1 MAYFP
6 DLGTESQISRA
17 SFVRAVGWLAAD
29 HSYSVG
35 ETSPEF
41 VEKLRLMA
49 EQWFASTSTLAWPVT
64 FGVHICEFCGNVRAG
79 GNFGVPS
86 GSILYVAPEM
96 ICHYV
101 EAHGYKPPDAFIN
114 AVLECPLPDTP
125 EYGRSVHPFIEA
137 EDG

>member
-6 DLGTESQISRA
+6 DLGTESQITKD
-17 SFVRAVGWLAAD
+17 SFVRAVGWLAAAQP
-29 HSYSVG
+29 YSVG
-35 ETSPEF
+35 ETSAEF

-49 EQWFASTSTLAWPVT
+49 KQWWASTSTLAWPVT
-64 FGVHICEFCGNVRAG
+64 LGFHICEFCGKVRAG

-96 ICHYV
+96 ISHYV

-114 AVLECPLPDTP
+114 AVLGSPLPDTA
-125 EYGRSVHPFIEA
+125 EYGRSVHPFIA
-137 EDG
+137 AG